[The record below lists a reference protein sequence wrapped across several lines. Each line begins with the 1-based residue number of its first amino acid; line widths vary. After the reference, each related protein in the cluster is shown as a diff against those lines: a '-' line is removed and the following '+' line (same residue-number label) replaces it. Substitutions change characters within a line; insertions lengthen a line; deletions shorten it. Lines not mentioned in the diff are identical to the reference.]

1 MYPFGIFTWYKVQ
14 IGGTTGL
21 TSTLP
26 ASPAIQAAADCLT
39 AKVREPTDNPS
50 CWDIRHPTALL
61 KAKHIGRPH
70 RHIIRKLRR
79 ICGGK
84 LCSWSPMSHDS
95 AKCGEE
101 GSVIS
106 VRTLS
111 FGFVLVWDPGRNFIY
126 TMGVYGIHVLRTVR
140 FYARVALKC
149 F

>member
-1 MYPFGIFTWYKVQ
+1 
-14 IGGTTGL
+14 
-21 TSTLP
+21 
-26 ASPAIQAAADCLT
+26 
-39 AKVREPTDNPS
+39 
-50 CWDIRHPTALL
+50 
-61 KAKHIGRPH
+61 
-70 RHIIRKLRR
+70 
-79 ICGGK
+79 
-84 LCSWSPMSHDS
+84 MSHDS

-106 VRTLS
+106 VRMLS